1 MNTTSKAVVAVCS
14 GLVILIMS
22 SLIMS
27 ACTNAGTNNG
37 EMNPPTAQVPQNT
50 NENTGTYQSQFAN
63 IISAD
68 DAKGIAFSHAKV
80 AAENA
85 ERYKSELDR
94 DDGRRV
100 YEIEFYAGEYEYE
113 YKIDAANG
121 EILKFDKEKK

>member
-14 GLVILIMS
+14 ALVILIMS
-22 SLIMS
+22 TLIMS
-27 ACTNAGTNNG
+27 ACTNAGTNTG
-37 EMNPPTAQVPQNT
+37 ETKPPTAQVPQNT
-50 NENTGTYQSQFAN
+50 NENTGTYQSQSAN

-68 DAKGIAFSHAKV
+68 DAKGIAFSHAGIV
-80 AAENA
+80 AENA
-85 ERYKSELDR
+85 EWYKSELDR

-100 YEIEFYAGEYEYE
+100 YEIEFYAGEYGYE

>member
-14 GLVILIMS
+14 ALVILIMS

-37 EMNPPTAQVPQNT
+37 EMEPPATQAPQDA
-50 NENTGTYQSQFAN
+50 NENTGTYQNQSAN
-63 IISAD
+63 IISSD
-68 DAKGIAFSHAKV
+68 DAKSVSLAHAGI

-85 ERYKSELDR
+85 VMYKSKLDR
-94 DDGRRV
+94 DDGKRV
-100 YEIEFYAGEYEYE
+100 YEIEFYAGEYEYDYE
-113 YKIDAANG
+113 IDAQSG